1 MRTSGET
8 AGPSVAW
15 RLTRVLVVACGV
27 AAAITVAL
35 STGAVKIPGLSGG
48 SQNAKAS
55 DQAALAAQRTA
66 ADEQWASATC
76 TNILDWKN
84 EIKRDGTSL
93 NFGFGPTARIKDA
106 ISATT
111 RLVSQLDNLGLPP
124 GAQTA
129 QARVEL
135 NQLRS
140 EIAAHLR
147 DVEGAASSLAGG
159 NLAAI
164 GTLATALENDKAL
177 GTQMTGELRHI
188 VSVDLGLSLVEAR
201 ACRQLVGIPI

>member
-1 MRTSGET
+1 
-8 AGPSVAW
+8 V
-15 RLTRVLVVACGV
+15 VLVVAGV

-93 NFGFGPTARIKDA
+93 NLGFGPTARIKDA

-111 RLVSQLDNLGLPP
+111 RLVSQLDELGLPP

-140 EIAAHLR
+140 EIATHLR

-188 VSVDLGLSLVEAR
+188 VSVDLGLSVIETR